1 MESQHR
7 AVLVTVAELLDLE
20 SIARRDRAELISA
33 CRTLADWLRQYVE
46 IAAEQSAE
54 IQRLRQLS
62 GEGVPVEPAEPEPP
76 HGLNGSRP

>member
-7 AVLVTVAELLDLE
+7 AVLSTVAELIDSE
-20 SIARRDRAELISA
+20 SIARRDRTELIRA

-54 IQRLRQLS
+54 IQRLKQERLAF
-62 GEGVPVEPAEPEPP
+62 EARRENPPEPHASAP
-76 HGLNGSRP
+76 G